1 MSVCSKVKEADIF
14 RKAVVILAPNE
25 RASYLRQACYGD
37 DKLKRRIEKLLAA
50 DAEETGFLELD
61 DTNLGE
67 RNNSKFAQ
75 LPNQAF
81 GSYRILKFVES
92 GGTSD
97 VYLGEQTQPYH
108 QLAAI
113 KILRANHLQTKV
125 AIRFQRECEFLGEM
139 SHPSIPKL
147 FNAGIS
153 ESGLPFMVME
163 WVDGNPIT
171 QFCRERELSVRDRI
185 SLFIKVCQGIQY
197 AHAKSVIHR
206 DLKPGNILVSEYG
219 EVAEPRIIDF
229 GIAKSAD
236 KKLDLS
242 GDETQSHELVG
253 TLSYMSPEHLN
264 HHTEVD
270 TRSDIF
276 SLGVLLYEL
285 LTDEHPFSQQI
296 RTAENLQNALQVIA
310 EHIPPCPSQL
320 IATMVKGLPRASSN
334 QAVCRALRRDVDKVV
349 LKMLEKSPDDR
360 YGTISQ
366 VSEDLQCYLDC
377 RPLANC
383 SMPLYAGALRC

>member
-67 RNNSKFAQ
+67 RNNAKFAQ

-139 SHPSIPKL
+139 SYPSIPKL

-153 ESGLPFMVME
+153 ESGLPFMAME
-163 WVDGNPIT
+163 
-171 QFCRERELSVRDRI
+171 
-185 SLFIKVCQGIQY
+185 
-197 AHAKSVIHR
+197 
-206 DLKPGNILVSEYG
+206 
-219 EVAEPRIIDF
+219 
-229 GIAKSAD
+229 
-236 KKLDLS
+236 
-242 GDETQSHELVG
+242 
-253 TLSYMSPEHLN
+253 
-264 HHTEVD
+264 
-270 TRSDIF
+270 
-276 SLGVLLYEL
+276 
-285 LTDEHPFSQQI
+285 
-296 RTAENLQNALQVIA
+296 
-310 EHIPPCPSQL
+310 
-320 IATMVKGLPRASSN
+320 
-334 QAVCRALRRDVDKVV
+334 
-349 LKMLEKSPDDR
+349 
-360 YGTISQ
+360 
-366 VSEDLQCYLDC
+366 
-377 RPLANC
+377 
-383 SMPLYAGALRC
+383 